1 MGSITIHTK
10 LLFSASDFSAQIFF
24 RHLECHF
31 TAVPN
36 HFLCSSSFSFIPV
49 NEIILKYE
57 EDINYIAALI
67 LLMLWEE
74 SCPIGFW
81 DSGITILKI
90 RATLYTVQ
98 IFLFSFDYCFI
109 RLPSLSRKSKL
120 GKLSVVLISSYYLID
135 QIFLFVYLPYN
146 RNRFPLYLRSW
157 RRVMYLIFLN
167 WISFS
172 FLELEG
178 NLILI
183 CPKFCHLT
191 PIGYIFCMTPWPFS
205 YWLYLL
211 HLELFSCYSSFL
223 YVLWFF

>member
-24 RHLECHF
+24 GQLECHF
-31 TAVPN
+31 TAIPN

-81 DSGITILKI
+81 DSDITILKI
-90 RATLYTVQ
+90 RATLDTVQ

-120 GKLSVVLISSYYLID
+120 GKLSVVLISSYYLI
-135 QIFLFVYLPYN
+135 
-146 RNRFPLYLRSW
+146 
-157 RRVMYLIFLN
+157 
-167 WISFS
+167 
-172 FLELEG
+172 
-178 NLILI
+178 
-183 CPKFCHLT
+183 LT
-191 PIGYIFCMTPWPFS
+191 PWQKPKYLTESPSQSLFFKGQT
-205 YWLYLL
+205 WLLTTTMCSVFLHDVVRGLL
-211 HLELFSCYSSFL
+211 
-223 YVLWFF
+223 

>member
-31 TAVPN
+31 TAIPN

-67 LLMLWEE
+67 LLMLREE

-81 DSGITILKI
+81 DSDITILKI
-90 RATLYTVQ
+90 RATLDTVQ
-98 IFLFSFDYCFI
+98 IFLFSFHYCFI

-135 QIFLFVYLPYN
+135 LF
-146 RNRFPLYLRSW
+146 
-157 RRVMYLIFLN
+157 
-167 WISFS
+167 
-172 FLELEG
+172 
-178 NLILI
+178 
-183 CPKFCHLT
+183 C
-191 PIGYIFCMTPWPFS
+191 
-205 YWLYLL
+205 
-211 HLELFSCYSSFL
+211 
-223 YVLWFF
+223 